1 MFKSK
6 YTYFLYALDWLM
18 AALSWSLF
26 FYFRK
31 TIIENEPFSAN
42 TSFYLGIIFVPLVW
56 NLVYTFQGTYHDVK
70 RLYRIKIVNLTFI
83 GSIVGCLILFFGL
96 LIDDEIQNYKLY
108 YKSILILFSIHFLF
122 NLITRLFLISWIV
135 RKVHQNKIGFR
146 TLLIGGSEKAV
157 AIFNEINSLPKGIG
171 NQIVGFVNL
180 NGIDRLLEDQ
190 LSYLG
195 HADDLVRIMR
205 ENDIEEVIIA
215 LESTE
220 HERLRT
226 IISKIEGGNI
236 KIKISPDM
244 YDILAGS
251 VKMNNLFGALLIEV
265 NTETMPIGQ
274 QIFKRAFD
282 IVVSLIS
289 IILLIP
295 VYLSLSI
302 AVKLSSKGPILFF
315 QERIGI
321 HGKPFRI
328 IKFRTMY
335 MNAEDAGPQLSSS
348 HDPRITKVGRYMR
361 KLRLDEF
368 PQFFNVLKGEMSLVG
383 PRPERQFFIDKIT
396 LREPQFHQLTKVRP
410 GITSWGQVKYGY
422 AENIDQMLQ
431 RMKYDLLYIKN
442 RNLTLDFKIML
453 YTVLIIIKA
462 KGK

>member
-6 YTYFLYALDWLM
+6 YTYFLYAIDWLI
-18 AALSWSLF
+18 AAVSWSLF

-31 TIIENEPFSAN
+31 TIIEHEPFTAT
-42 TSFYLGIIFVPLVW
+42 TSFYLGIIFVPMVW

-83 GSIVGCLILFFGL
+83 GSLIGCVILFFGL

-108 YKSILILFSIHFLF
+108 YKSILILFSIHFIL
-122 NLITRLFLISWIV
+122 NLLTRLFLISYIV
-135 RKVHQNKIGFR
+135 RQVHQNKIGFR

-157 AIFNEINSLPKGIG
+157 SIYNEIKSLPKGIG

-180 NGIDRLLEDQ
+180 NGIDRLLEDE
-190 LSYLG
+190 LRYLG

-205 ENDIEEVIIA
+205 ENEIEEVIIA

-220 HERLRT
+220 HERLRA
-226 IISKIEGGNI
+226 IISKIEGGHV
-236 KIKISPDM
+236 KIKISPDS

-282 IVVSLIS
+282 IAVSLIS
-289 IILLIP
+289 IVILIP
-295 VYLSLSI
+295 VYLSLAL

-321 HGKPFRI
+321 HGKPFKI

-335 MNAEDAGPQLSSS
+335 MNAEAAGPQLSSS

-368 PQFFNVLKGEMSLVG
+368 PQFFNVLFGEMSLVG
-383 PRPERQFFIDKIT
+383 PRPERQFFIDQIT

-453 YTVLIIIKA
+453 YTILIIVKA